1 MDKKNN
7 VIHLRIDDNLKEL
20 LERNAEQER
29 RPLTNY
35 IYMILA
41 DAMIEKGELVKPVF
55 AISERI

>member
-1 MDKKNN
+1 MDKKTN

-41 DAMIEKGELVKPVF
+41 EAMTEKGELVKPVF

>member
-1 MDKKNN
+1 MDKKTN

-35 IYMILA
+35 IYLILA
-41 DAMIEKGELVKPVF
+41 EAMTNKGELVKPVF
-55 AISERI
+55 TISERI

>member
-7 VIHLRIDDNLKEL
+7 VIHLRIDDNLKAI
-20 LERNAEQER
+20 LEKHAEQEC

-41 DAMIEKGELVKPVF
+41 DAMTEKGELVKPVF
-55 AISERI
+55 TINERV

>member
-35 IYMILA
+35 IYSLLA
-41 DAMIEKGELVKPVF
+41 EAMTEKGELVKPVF
-55 AISERI
+55 SISERI